1 MKSLHTETDL
11 WGVEGCFLLAIICV
25 IVIVIV
31 IVFSLAIIYVIGD
44 KKIDQKKW
52 KVSSVVDTA
61 TGEELDFTVDS
72 PSVNGEKMEVFVF
85 MCFFH
90 RPWQCCC

>member
-1 MKSLHTETDL
+1 MQSLHTETDL

-44 KKIDQKKW
+44 KKIDQK
-52 KVSSVVDTA
+52 
-61 TGEELDFTVDS
+61 
-72 PSVNGEKMEVFVF
+72 NG
-85 MCFFH
+85 
-90 RPWQCCC
+90 R